1 MTLAMALA
9 IILVIIFFGVMIGGM
24 YWWSS
29 GVARIKDHE
38 EFTKENDR
46 RHKIVEGASFV
57 LLLLSV
63 LIMAFTQDWKA
74 VAMYIALMFGGLG
87 IVYLWV
93 TYKK

>member
-1 MTLAMALA
+1 MATPMALA
-9 IILVIIFFGVMIGGM
+9 IILAVLFFCVMIGGM

-46 RHKIVEGASFV
+46 RHKIVEATSFI
-57 LLLLSV
+57 LLLSSG
-63 LIMAFTQDWKA
+63 LIMVFTQDWKA
-74 VAMYIALMFGGLG
+74 TAMYIALMFGGLLV
-87 IVYLWV
+87 VYFWV

>member
-1 MTLAMALA
+1 MTLTMALA
-9 IILVIIFFGVMIGGM
+9 IILAVLFFCVMIGGM

-46 RHKIVEGASFV
+46 RHKIVEATSYV
-57 LLLLSV
+57 LLLSSA

-87 IVYLWV
+87 IVYLWI
-93 TYKK
+93 THKK

>member
-9 IILVIIFFGVMIGGM
+9 IILVVLFFGVMIGGM
-24 YWWSS
+24 YWWGS

-38 EFTKENDR
+38 EFMAENDR
-46 RHKIVEGASFV
+46 RHTIVEATSYV
-57 LLLLSV
+57 LLLSSA
-63 LIMAFTQDWKA
+63 LIMAFTQDWEA

-87 IVYLWV
+87 IVYLWI